1 MSETAARWAMSAA
14 VAAAIG
20 MAGLLGAGP
29 VQAAP
34 DDGDRTPA
42 VTSGGVFSDARD
54 TALSAPAIS
63 SAVSADGVFS
73 DARDSAR
80 GGR

>member
-20 MAGLLGAGP
+20 MAALVGAGP

-34 DDGDRTPA
+34 SDGDRTPA

-54 TALSAPAIS
+54 TALSVPAVSPAI
-63 SAVSADGVFS
+63 SADGVFS
-73 DARDSAR
+73 DARDTAR
-80 GGR
+80 HGR